1 MAEGAAWHS
10 ESIAP
15 LRAMIAFGKHSGY
28 SFQMIYDAFLSIAAL
43 LLLLSTLPG
52 SALAKLL
59 LRPAR

>member
-1 MAEGAAWHS
+1 
-10 ESIAP
+10 
-15 LRAMIAFGKHSGY
+15 MIAFGKHSGY